1 MPTNESWFSDSAA
14 LYIHNAQAQLRAVE
28 TGRYITRAANTG
40 ISTVISSKGKVLQ
53 MLDPYVEG
61 YVAYDV
67 PLNSHTTVYA
77 RTGNIFVYA
86 LILWFVSVGIW
97 EICRIVLAIIHK
109 REKSC

>member
-1 MPTNESWFSDSAA
+1 
-14 LYIHNAQAQLRAVE
+14 
-28 TGRYITRAANTG
+28 
-40 ISTVISSKGKVLQ
+40 